1 MSFLSNTL
9 LKYVKAKPGELLEIS
24 SYFEVKHLSKKQR
37 LITAGELTN
46 HLALIESGYMRMYRI
61 EDGKE
66 TTVWIGGAGKFIT
79 SVSSFINQVPG
90 IWNIEAIT
98 ECQVHVI
105 KRDSH
110 FMLCDRY
117 REWLTFENLLLSKA
131 ISALEYRTYELLT
144 LKAEDRYQALFSKHP
159 RLFLDIPARHIAS
172 LLSLSEET
180 LSRLRKNHRDLS

>member
-9 LKYVKAKPGELLEIS
+9 LKYVKLQPKELQEIS
-24 SYFEVKHLSKKQR
+24 SHFEERPLPKKQR

-46 HLALIESGYMRMYRI
+46 YLALIESGYMRMYRL

-79 SVSSFINQVPG
+79 SVTSFIDQRPG
-90 IWNIEAIT
+90 IWTIEAIT
-98 ECQVHVI
+98 DCQLHVI

-117 REWLTFENLLLSKA
+117 REWLAFENLLLSKA
-131 ISALEYRTYELLT
+131 VSALEYRTYELLT
-144 LKAEDRYQALFSKHP
+144 WKAEDRYQALFSKHP
-159 RLFLDIPARHIAS
+159 SLFLDVPAKHIAS
-172 LLSLSEET
+172 LLGLTEET